1 MSLKKKRDAEKEIV
15 VRRRGRK
22 GHDEAHSG
30 AWKVAFADFTLAMM
44 ALFMVLWIINPAKS
58 TAPIAAEDPVAN
70 PLMEGMINIFD
81 GFDSPVALE
90 APPSAPEQVTEDKAA
105 DEQQELE
112 SVPSK
117 IYRTRQELEQLA
129 ELIDVLSGKLDAL
142 TNLEV
147 AVVPQGLRILIKDD
161 EQRYMFERGSARLNP
176 QFDTLLRRLA
186 EVLVK
191 VENRIIISG
200 HTDATQY
207 RRNAQ
212 YNNWNLSGDRAL
224 VARNV
229 LVRAGLPSERI
240 LQVTALADVM
250 PLNPLEPTDGINRRI
265 ELLLLTERA
274 EVLYRE
280 LFGESYPQAR
290 LNRQL
295 TPAGS

>member
-1 MSLKKKRDAEKEIV
+1 MSLKKKREGEKEIV
-15 VRRRGRK
+15 VRRRSKK
-22 GHDEAHSG
+22 GHGEAHSG

-44 ALFMVLWIINPAKS
+44 ALFMVLWIINPSKS
-58 TAPIAAEDPVAN
+58 SAPITAEDPVSN

-81 GFDSPVALE
+81 GFDAPVELE
-90 APPSAPEQVTEDKAA
+90 ARPSQPEPQPEPKKA
-105 DEQQELE
+105 DEATEE
-112 SVPSK
+112 PIPSK

-161 EQRYMFERGSARLNP
+161 EQRYMFERGSAKLNP
-176 QFDTLLRRLA
+176 HFKTLLGNLA
-186 EVLVK
+186 EVLSK

-207 RRNAQ
+207 RRSAL

-229 LVRAGLPSERI
+229 MVQAGLPGERI

-295 TPAGS
+295 TPSGT

>member
-1 MSLKKKRDAEKEIV
+1 MSLKKKRDGEKEIV
-15 VRRRGRK
+15 VKRRGKK
-22 GHDEAHSG
+22 GHSEAHGG

-44 ALFMVLWIINPAKS
+44 ALFMVLWIINPSKS
-58 TAPIAAEDPVAN
+58 SAPITAEDPVSN

-81 GFDSPVALE
+81 GFDSPMELE
-90 APPSAPEQVTEDKAA
+90 AQPSAPEQVTKEEDV
-105 DEQQELE
+105 DEQIEE
-112 SVPSK
+112 PVPSK

-161 EQRYMFERGSARLNP
+161 EQRYMFERGSAKLNP
-176 QFDTLLRRLA
+176 QFNVLLSNLA
-186 EVLVK
+186 EVLSK

-207 RRNAQ
+207 RRSAL

-229 LVRAGLPSERI
+229 MVQAGMPGERI

-280 LFGESYPQAR
+280 LFGESYPQAK

-295 TPAGS
+295 APSDL

>member
-1 MSLKKKRDAEKEIV
+1 MAKKKA
-15 VRRRGRK
+15 
-22 GHDEAHSG
+22 EAHHGG
-30 AWKVAFADFTLAMM
+30 AWKVAYADFVTAMM

-90 APPSAPEQVTEDKAA
+90 AQPSAPEQVTEDKAA

-295 TPAGS
+295 APAGS